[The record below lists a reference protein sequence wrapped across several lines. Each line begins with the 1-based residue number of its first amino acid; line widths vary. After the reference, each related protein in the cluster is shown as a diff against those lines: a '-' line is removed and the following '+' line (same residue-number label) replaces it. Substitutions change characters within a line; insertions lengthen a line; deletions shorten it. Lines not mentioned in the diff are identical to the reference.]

1 MRTIPWPETDE
12 EALNLLRDEPNLRT
26 ASWKQCSDEAL
37 QAIDNQLEAFGLEI
51 VQFDYPGDQLVW
63 KIEPRANQSRMR
75 TSIEGRKST

>member
-26 ASWKQCSDEAL
+26 ASWKQCSEEAL

-51 VQFDYPGDQLVW
+51 VQFDYPGDQYVW
-63 KIEPRANQSRMR
+63 KIETRAAPSRVR
-75 TSIEGRKST
+75 AARNG